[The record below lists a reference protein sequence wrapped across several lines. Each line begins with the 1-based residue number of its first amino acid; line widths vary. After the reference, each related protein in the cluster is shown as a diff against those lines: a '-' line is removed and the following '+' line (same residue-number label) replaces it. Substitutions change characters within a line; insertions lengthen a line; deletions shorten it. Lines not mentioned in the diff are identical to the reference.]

1 MELKFAGLIKAKNM
15 AQVQALSIAEIIAHT
30 KQQPLPK
37 LTSSKALSSGEGRTS
52 GTLSGGTSYDSDS
65 DVRYGNTICV

>member
-1 MELKFAGLIKAKNM
+1 MELKFAGLIKSINM

-37 LTSSKALSSGEGRTS
+37 LNIFQSSHQVEENFRYS
-52 GTLSGGTSYDSDS
+52 
-65 DVRYGNTICV
+65 VRWDIIRQ